1 MCCVP
6 RVRLFVH
13 TTAEVS
19 VDGVPVV
26 HGVRVGNDR
35 RRAFDTRISPTY
47 ADQLKPAET
56 SASEVNRSENQR
68 AGRARPT
75 RHHTTMAFIAL
86 VAEDGVGRV
95 ATL

>member
-1 MCCVP
+1 M
-6 RVRLFVH
+6 
-13 TTAEVS
+13 T
-19 VDGVPVV
+19 
-26 HGVRVGNDR
+26 
-35 RRAFDTRISPTY
+35 
-47 ADQLKPAET
+47 DQLKPAET